1 LGVARSWP
9 CEHPANGSYSD
20 ALPNAVPRDSTG
32 RNEERFKTE
41 RQDGKPLLGIL
52 GISQAG
58 RDRCTKLAHRRC
70 ANSSFL
76 VRPYVKCLSPR
87 SKASLTSVK
96 YFKSRLGAIR
106 PIADG
111 PRGART
117 QANDLISS
125 CLSRSIKWA
134 KPKEGNCEAT
144 TQRARSADAL
154 RSKIDGCRPVRN
166 VGDTPGCRHTSKT
179 ADDPILLV
187 PARPG
192 PYPVMP
198 IAADPA

>member
-1 LGVARSWP
+1 MTLIGGCPFVP
-9 CEHPANGSYSD
+9 CEHPANGSYWMRYRTRYHGI
-20 ALPNAVPRDSTG
+20 ARDGTRSVS
-32 RNEERFKTE
+32 KPE
-41 RQDGKPLLGIL
+41 RQDDKPLLGML

-58 RDRCTKLAHRRC
+58 RDRCLKLAHRRC

-117 QANDLISS
+117 QANDLVFS

-134 KPKEGNCEAT
+134 KPNEGNCEAT
-144 TQRARSADAL
+144 TRRPRSADAA
-154 RSKIDGCRPVRN
+154 RSKIDGCRLVRN
-166 VGDTPGCRHTSKT
+166 AGDTPGCRHTSKN
-179 ADDPILLV
+179 
-187 PARPG
+187 R
-192 PYPVMP
+192 
-198 IAADPA
+198 